1 MTVHTLERKLKPFE
15 SPMKSPVLRWL
26 YSHLPPQPIANKKM
40 HRAYA
45 DAISILMREMELG
58 NLVHSAKWD
67 IERYLRS
74 IFPFMDE
81 YEKKEFPA
89 RPVTPEEMLSFL
101 MEQNDLTQYDLAED
115 LGGQPVVSDI
125 LNGKR
130 KLTREH
136 IERLSKRF
144 HINPAS
150 FYSH

>member
-26 YSHLPPQPIANKKM
+26 YLHLPPQPIANKKM

-45 DAISILMREMELG
+45 DAISVLMHEMELG
-58 NLVHSAKWD
+58 NVVHSVKSE

-89 RPVTPEEMLSFL
+89 RPVTPEEMLRFL
-101 MEQNDLTQYDLAED
+101 MEQNELSQYDLAED

-144 HINPAS
+144 HITPAS